1 MFPFQMQDSGDESDI
16 QPKRAKK
23 SIKNTIESDSDSE
36 SDRSQNQSAGPLIN
50 FVSATKSN

>member
-1 MFPFQMQDSGDESDI
+1 MQDSGDESDI